1 MFIGSFYCEFYVYC
15 SGLDLLVYEPKSNA
29 LRLVESKKF
38 NVTWYLYTH
47 ESRLLLLASGMQCT
61 LFTGYQVMH
70 YAHIKDNISH
80 RKISFLFF
88 P

>member
-1 MFIGSFYCEFYVYC
+1 LVNFFCEMYLHF
-15 SGLDLLVYEPKSNA
+15 SGLDLLVYEPQSNA

-70 YAHIKDNISH
+70 YERQHIPFKKSLI
-80 RKISFLFF
+80 KIFS
-88 P
+88 